1 MINTTNMKRMILLT
15 AAGLLVGAVCAFA
28 QGPGGFPGGGFPGG
42 GDFPGRG
49 EFRMPELPPELSPE
63 DKTAEMAE
71 LFGLSEEQKATLL
84 ELNRRYEGKLEYR
97 PQQQEM
103 RDIREMSDAER
114 QEMFEKMM
122 AQRQDMEK
130 IMAEIEENNKTY
142 DNALKALFDKKQ
154 FRLYQRE
161 KRRKETEQRRR
172 MESAFGG
179 FGGGF
184 PGGGFGGPG
193 GGFGGPGGGFG
204 GPGGF

>member
-1 MINTTNMKRMILLT
+1 
-15 AAGLLVGAVCAFA
+15 
-28 QGPGGFPGGGFPGG
+28 
-42 GDFPGRG
+42 
-49 EFRMPELPPELSPE
+49 MPELPPELSPE